1 MSVTA
6 HGASFSFTT
15 SNGRIE
21 FGAPVVGLS
30 ITYPTP
36 DVVDMT
42 PIRAAHGIKAMYPT
56 GDTKTPG
63 KIKVDWQVDAVNG
76 TDDPQYLIGRI
87 GSVVFRST
95 GWSIRR
101 NVYVES
107 ASVDAR
113 NGSVVR
119 GTISFVMTD
128 YYL

>member
-6 HGASFSFTT
+6 HGASFSFT
-15 SNGRIE
+15 SGSDE
-21 FGAPVVGLS
+21 FDAPVVGLS

-42 PIRAAHGIKAMYPT
+42 SGSAAVGIKAMYPT

-63 KIKVDWQVDAVNG
+63 KIKVDWQVDAVSG
-76 TDDPQYLIGRI
+76 TDDPQYLIGKI
-87 GSVVFRST
+87 GSVAFEST
-95 GWSIRR
+95 GWSIKR

-113 NGSVVR
+113 NGNVVR

-128 YYL
+128 YYVN